1 MRARHSV
8 ALLPLL
14 SLVVLGLGGC
24 TEARTSGEAASPEAS
39 VVTPVV
45 PVQTPTTEPQPAA
58 EPAAE
63 AAISWP
69 EKCYA
74 GTRVLCADQG
84 NNKVAYFRDGTLVH
98 QLDAR
103 FGPSGMPG
111 VSPTR
116 NGDWTVF
123 RKVADDWSSLYQQP
137 MIHALYFSGGEAVHY
152 SPHFDQTGY
161 SETSHGCIN
170 VRDEAAMQAIF
181 HEVRTGDPVYVWGT
195 PPPAGTI

>member
-14 SLVVLGLGGC
+14 SLAVLGLGGC
-24 TEARTSGEAASPEAS
+24 TEARTSGEAAAPEAS
-39 VVTPVV
+39 VVTPVA
-45 PVQTPTTEPQPAA
+45 PAETPTAEPEPPAA
-58 EPAAE
+58 PV
-63 AAISWP
+63 SWP
-69 EKCYA
+69 EKCYTGA
-74 GTRVLCADQG
+74 RVLCADQG
-84 NNKVAYFRDGTLVH
+84 HNTVAYFRDGTLVH

-103 FGPSGMPG
+103 FGPSDMPG

-123 RKVADDWSSLYQQP
+123 RKVSDDWSSLYQQP